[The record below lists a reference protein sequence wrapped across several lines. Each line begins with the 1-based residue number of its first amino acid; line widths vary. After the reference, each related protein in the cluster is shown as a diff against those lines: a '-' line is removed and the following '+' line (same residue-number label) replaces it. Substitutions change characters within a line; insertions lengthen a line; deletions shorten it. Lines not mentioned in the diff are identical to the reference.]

1 VSLLLAVAPARVA
14 LALAFRSM
22 SRVNRAYRRLFRQL
36 LDPSEIGSFATIDV
50 DHVYSGD
57 FGVVHGRT
65 AGVVGGTAGAIVG
78 GALGFGLSVAIIAA
92 GTVPTCGTSLAVTPL
107 AVVPVYVVLAVVVVV
122 VRLTSSRSRQLT
134 LIRAAAACFLALDLE
149 AERASPTSAAWSE
162 AQWHMLRRS
171 PWSAVSLSLPYAPIH
186 TLTHRQRDLRHRDTQ
201 CQSDDA
207 DAAAAALRQYL
218 PARATEMSLQQAG
231 KIAHKMHLKKE
242 QRIEFEALLQHE
254 RDDLCTSVCA

>member
-1 VSLLLAVAPARVA
+1 
-14 LALAFRSM
+14 M

-162 AQWHMLRRS
+162 AQWRMLRRS
-171 PWSAVSLSLPYAPIH
+171 PWLAVSLSLPYAPIH
-186 TLTHRQRDLRHRDTQ
+186 TLTRTDRPAAPRYSMPKRRCCCIASVSAGSCYRDVAPAGRQDRPQDASQEGAAHRVRGL
-201 CQSDDA
+201 
-207 DAAAAALRQYL
+207 
-218 PARATEMSLQQAG
+218 AT
-231 KIAHKMHLKKE
+231 
-242 QRIEFEALLQHE
+242 
-254 RDDLCTSVCA
+254 T